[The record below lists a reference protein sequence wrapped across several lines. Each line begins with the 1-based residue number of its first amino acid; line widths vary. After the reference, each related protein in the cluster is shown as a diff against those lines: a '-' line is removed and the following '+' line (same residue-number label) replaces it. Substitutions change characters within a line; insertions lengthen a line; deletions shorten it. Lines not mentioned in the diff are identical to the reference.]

1 MADCGVA
8 SSSDLKN
15 IHIQVDPCSSN
26 LCLLRVNC
34 TWTQE
39 RAFENVQVQTDV
51 ESKGI
56 GFVWGGQEICV
67 WIELLDRKNRN
78 KLGKKI

>member
-1 MADCGVA
+1 MQFKPVFVKGQLYLDSRRGH
-8 SSSDLKN
+8 LRIFKYR
-15 IHIQVDPCSSN
+15 QVWS
-26 LCLLRVNC
+26 
-34 TWTQE
+34 Q
-39 RAFENVQVQTDV
+39 
-51 ESKGI
+51 KGI